1 MKTKDLPAI
10 VMLLAGGVYC
20 LIGILYRIPLMEFLV
35 QLLIVLFVFWVFG
48 GIVRM
53 FLDRFIGEIEEK
65 AKEDEAE
72 ETDENEGE
80 ESVEESV
87 EEAESDSKES
97 SKE

>member
-80 ESVEESV
+80 ESVEE
-87 EEAESDSKES
+87 AESDSKES

>member
-10 VMLLAGGVYC
+10 VMLLAGGVYS

-80 ESVEESV
+80 ESVEDTEP
-87 EEAESDSKES
+87 DSKES